1 MTLKKRLKS
10 AYHAIQSLFLKGL
23 FTLLPL
29 TLTLALLSF
38 CFNLIKSWLQPVY
51 RLEPESLRVI
61 PHSEIFLVIAA
72 IFVVGVIMQIF
83 IVTHL
88 VDVIENS
95 FLNRIP
101 LLRQI
106 YFGIKQLV
114 NALNPNDHITFK
126 HVVNVPF
133 GAPGN
138 YALGFL
144 TNYITP
150 ELAPN
155 QDIKY
160 VSVFVPTT
168 PNPTTGFYLVVP
180 ESDCRIVR
188 ITRQEAMAVIISGGI
203 LQPEKPITSES
214 L

>member
-1 MTLKKRLKS
+1 MTLKRNLKV
-10 AYHAIQSLFLKGL
+10 AYQTLQSLFLKGL

-29 TLTLALLSF
+29 TLTLTLVSF

-51 RLEPESLRVI
+51 QLEPESLRII
-61 PHSEIFLVIAA
+61 PHSEILLVILA
-72 IFVVGVIMQIF
+72 IFAVGVIMQLF
-83 IVTHL
+83 IVTHV
-88 VDVIENS
+88 VDTIENS
-95 FLNRIP
+95 ILNRIP
-101 LLRQI
+101 LLRQV

-114 NALNPNDHITFK
+114 NALNPNDQITFK

-133 GAPGN
+133 GAPGT

-144 TNYITP
+144 TNYIVP

-155 QDIKY
+155 KEIKY

-180 ESDCRIVR
+180 EVDCRILN
-188 ITRQEAMAVIISGGI
+188 ITRQEAMTVIISGGI
-203 LQPEKPITSES
+203 LQPEKSVS
-214 L
+214 Q

>member
-1 MTLKKRLKS
+1 MTLKKNIKMT
-10 AYHAIQSLFLKGL
+10 YQVFQSIFLKGL

-29 TLTLALLSF
+29 TLTVALLSF

-51 RLEPESLRVI
+51 TLEPESLRII
-61 PHSEIFLVIAA
+61 PHSEIFLVILA
-72 IFVVGVIMQIF
+72 IFVVGVIMQLF
-83 IVTHL
+83 IVTHV
-88 VDVIENS
+88 VDIIENS
-95 FLNRIP
+95 ILNKIP

-114 NALNPNDHITFK
+114 NALNPNDQITFK

-133 GAPGN
+133 GATGT

-144 TNYITP
+144 TNYISP

-155 QDIKY
+155 KDTRY

-180 ESDCRIVR
+180 ESDCRILH
-188 ITRQEAMAVIISGGI
+188 ITRQEAMTVIISGGI
-203 LQPEKPITSES
+203 LQPETKISQ
-214 L
+214 